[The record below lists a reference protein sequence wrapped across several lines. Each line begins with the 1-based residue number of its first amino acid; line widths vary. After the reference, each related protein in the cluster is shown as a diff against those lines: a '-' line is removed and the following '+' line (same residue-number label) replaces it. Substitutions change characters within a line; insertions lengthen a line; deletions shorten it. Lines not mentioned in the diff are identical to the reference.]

1 MQVIDHAR
9 QAQEE
14 WRPGVTTRM
23 RVSAASGAGQ
33 LCVFEQ
39 WCAPGKGAPTHLHA
53 VEEVITV
60 LEGQAEFW
68 VAEEE
73 GTLTGGQSMVVPAGA
88 KQLCVFEQWCAPGKG
103 APTHLH
109 AVEEVIT
116 VLEGQA
122 EFWIADQEQTLT
134 AGQSMIVP
142 AGVKHGFRNTGAG
155 TLHVLATLAAP
166 IFEAAFEDAREVSR
180 RWLPEQRAIP
190 R

>member
-1 MQVIDHAR
+1 MQVLDHAR

-53 VEEVITV
+53 VEEV
-60 LEGQAEFW
+60 L
-68 VAEEE
+68 
-73 GTLTGGQSMVVPAGA
+73 
-88 KQLCVFEQWCAPGKG
+88 
-103 APTHLH
+103 
-109 AVEEVIT
+109 T

-122 EFWIADQEQTLT
+122 EFWIADQEETLT
-134 AGQSMIVP
+134 SGQSMIVP

-166 IFEAAFEDAREVSR
+166 IFEAAFDDAREVSR

>member
-23 RVSAASGAGQ
+23 RVSAVS
-33 LCVFEQ
+33 
-39 WCAPGKGAPTHLHA
+39 
-53 VEEVITV
+53 
-60 LEGQAEFW
+60 
-68 VAEEE
+68 
-73 GTLTGGQSMVVPAGA
+73 GA

-109 AVEEVIT
+109 AVEEVLT

-142 AGVKHGFRNTGAG
+142 AGVKHGFRNAGAG

-166 IFEAAFEDAREVSR
+166 IFEAAFDDKREASW
-180 RWLPEQRAIP
+180 RWLPGR
-190 R
+190 